1 MVKQPKHYFEAILGI
16 NAPWSVQ
23 DVSIDEKSRIIHV
36 ELTYLVEKS
45 RFSFFSKNQ
54 DSNNNKIADAGFS
67 KRWLHTGIGN
77 YSCHIVSN
85 FYDQSISGSGISK
98 DSLLQPGF
106 VGDANRNYTHE
117 LRQRIAL
124 LHIRGLAPDAIA
136 NTLQIDQQ
144 AAEEIIGDVEKTPES
159 YRLATCLPM
168 ESDPIWESMIYD
180 KFHLRTQLFSLKLL
194 LSKLKLT
201 MIDPKVETKLADSVN
216 ELRKFFISHANSLDA
231 ELSQICALSTK
242 KQSVEERR
250 STVTKLV
257 LPSLK
262 NSIWLKLISAKI
274 DLGSN
279 NMPLNLFLVRL
290 RHAFQNTQDNN
301 VRVDILN
308 QLREF
313 FRKNARNLKQEL
325 ILINKIMNAPE
336 EHQISLPDERND
348 IWKRIL
354 KDDTFIP
361 SSHIAYKLLLSNLRS
376 QILMNPDPVVELNAV
391 RRVRDFIKHNQ
402 RFMQQEL
409 RLVLSN
415 GYSN

>member
-45 RFSFFSKNQ
+45 RFSFFSKTQ
-54 DSNNNKIADAGFS
+54 DANNNKIADAGFS
-67 KRWLHTGIGN
+67 KRWLHTGFGN

-106 VGDANRNYTHE
+106 LGDANRNYTHE
-117 LRQRIAL
+117 LRQQVSL
-124 LHIRGLAPDAIA
+124 LHFRSIAADAIA
-136 NTLQIDQQ
+136 NTLRIEQQ
-144 AAEEIIGDVEKTPES
+144 AVEEIISDVEKTPES

-325 ILINKIMNAPE
+325 ILINKIMNDPE

-409 RLVLSN
+409 RMVMSN
-415 GYSN
+415 GYSH

>member
-23 DVSIDEKSRIIHV
+23 DVSIDEKSKIIHV

-45 RFSFFSKNQ
+45 RFSFFSKSQ

-67 KRWLHTGIGN
+67 KRWLHTGFGN
-77 YSCHIVSN
+77 YNCHIVSN
-85 FYDQSISGSGISK
+85 FYDQTIGGAGISK

-106 VGDANRNYTHE
+106 LGDANRNYTHE
-117 LRQRIAL
+117 LRQQVSL
-124 LHIRGLAPDAIA
+124 SHIRGLTPDVIA
-136 NTLQIDQQ
+136 NMLKIDQQ
-144 AAEEIIGDVEKTPES
+144 LVEDIIGDVEKTPES

-180 KFHLRTQLFSLKLL
+180 RFHLKTQLFSLKLL

-201 MIDPKVETKLADSVN
+201 MIDPKVETKLSDSVT

>member
-1 MVKQPKHYFEAILGI
+1 M
-16 NAPWSVQ
+16 
-23 DVSIDEKSRIIHV
+23 
-36 ELTYLVEKS
+36 
-45 RFSFFSKNQ
+45 
-54 DSNNNKIADAGFS
+54 
-67 KRWLHTGIGN
+67 
-77 YSCHIVSN
+77 
-85 FYDQSISGSGISK
+85 SGSGIGK
-98 DSLLQPGF
+98 ESLLQPGF
-106 VGDANRNYTHE
+106 LGDANRNYTHE
-117 LRQRIAL
+117 LRQQVAL
-124 LHIRGLAPDAIA
+124 FHIRGLTPDAIA
-136 NTLQIDQQ
+136 NTLRIEQPLV
-144 AAEEIIGDVEKTPES
+144 EEIIGDIEKTPES
-159 YRLATCLPM
+159 YRMATCLPM

-201 MIDPKVETKLADSVN
+201 MIDPKVETKLSDSVT

-231 ELSQICALSTK
+231 EFSQICALSTK

-279 NMPLNLFLVRL
+279 NMPLNLFLVRS
-290 RHAFQNTQDNN
+290 RHAFQNTHDNN
-301 VRVDILN
+301 VRVEVLN

-325 ILINKIMNAPE
+325 IQINQIMNAPE
-336 EHQISLPDERND
+336 EHQVSLPDERSD
-348 IWKRIL
+348 VWKRIL

-361 SSHIAYKLLLSNLRS
+361 SAHIAYKLLLSNLRS

-391 RRVRDFIKHNQ
+391 RRVRDFMKHNQ

-409 RLVLSN
+409 RMVINN

>member
-16 NAPWSVQ
+16 HAPWSVQ
-23 DVSIDEKSRIIHV
+23 DVVIDEKNRIIQI
-36 ELTYLVEKS
+36 ELSYLIEKS
-45 RFSFFSKNQ
+45 RFSFFSKSPDTTGNRI
-54 DSNNNKIADAGFS
+54 SDAGFS
-67 KRWLHTGIGN
+67 KRWLHTSLGG
-77 YSCHIVSN
+77 YACHVVSN
-85 FYDQSISGSGISK
+85 FYDQNTSGSGISK

-117 LRQRIAL
+117 LRQQVAL
-124 LHIRGLAPDAIA
+124 AHFRGLAADAIA
-136 NTLQIDQQ
+136 NTSRIEQSL
-144 AAEEIIGDVEKTPES
+144 AEEIINDIEKTPES
-159 YRLATCLPM
+159 YRMATCLPM

-201 MIDPKVETKLADSVN
+201 MIDPKVEIKLSDSVN

-231 ELSQICALSTK
+231 EFSQICALSMK

-250 STVTKLV
+250 TAVTKLV

-279 NMPLNLFLVRL
+279 NMPLNLFLVRS
-290 RHAFQNTQDNN
+290 RHAFQNTQDNS
-301 VRVDILN
+301 VRVEVLN

-336 EHQISLPDERND
+336 EHQLSLPDERND
-348 IWKRIL
+348 VWKRIL

-361 SSHIAYKLLLSNLRS
+361 SAHIAYKLLLSNLRS

-391 RRVRDFIKHNQ
+391 RRVRDFMKHNQ

-409 RLVLSN
+409 RMVMNN
-415 GYSN
+415 GFAN